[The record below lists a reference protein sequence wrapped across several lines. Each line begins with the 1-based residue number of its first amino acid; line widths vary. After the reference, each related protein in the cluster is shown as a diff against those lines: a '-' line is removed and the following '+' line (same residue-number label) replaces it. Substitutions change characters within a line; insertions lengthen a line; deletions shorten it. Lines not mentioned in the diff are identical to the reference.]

1 MSLWQEEFEEAL
13 LYRAEIS
20 SSTQEELTKRGV
32 DLTELLVS
40 SQSKQIRELFLLG
53 WLVEEIAELYEL
65 REEDIVNETK
75 SMSPDTHELLDRHAA
90 GQTPVEIAK
99 ETRFSRAWVYKVLNR
114 RNLTP
119 HISSTRA
126 REITVRQQ
134 ETVIKMLDEG
144 KRVQDIAARLKI
156 SDNQVRHVKYK
167 LERYG

>member
-90 GQTPVEIAK
+90 G
-99 ETRFSRAWVYKVLNR
+99 
-114 RNLTP
+114 
-119 HISSTRA
+119 
-126 REITVRQQ
+126 
-134 ETVIKMLDEG
+134 
-144 KRVQDIAARLKI
+144 
-156 SDNQVRHVKYK
+156 
-167 LERYG
+167 